1 MNEQEKNRDYNEII
15 LQIDHGTFTLLVFS
29 INGSMGRECRK
40 FYSRLAQM
48 ISEKQRI
55 SSKWIQTKFALG
67 C

>member
-55 SSKWIQTKFALG
+55 SSKWIRTKFALG